1 MGLLSADAPRSPGD
15 DRPAD
20 PQIWEQE
27 LDVGTIPSNMAF
39 AWLPKSSWEARV
51 MRDKSEVWA
60 WEEELANE
68 LASQLAL
75 SPRSPFIPRGA
86 KDLKEHETKVETRM
100 MTRDDL
106 RPRGR
111 EDGLFRTHVPMSPR
125 SALEKRVVPKDVRG
139 LKEDWWTKE
148 DLAPAKTPPVGKSRP
163 RQRALFEDED
173 FSAGGGDDD
182 GFYDPRRRRG
192 GFNRGE
198 GGFGSSSRRTERALS
213 ETLSVVPGGVGLG
226 NWFEEYGSDGDDSTG
241 DREGESEWWDP
252 SELDQSV
259 VRDASG
265 GKEGVLAAAASA
277 AGAGKGR
284 AGRDDE
290 WGEFAI
296 AAKAKA
302 AESARKRRDADAA
315 RIEAEREAWR
325 AEMDAAEQA
334 EEDEAEAARAA
345 LSAPATPERS
355 PERSPGGRASAS
367 MPNSPGGALSS
378 VEEGEE
384 VGSPGSPPRPKT
396 APPNAGAK
404 AKSKGC
410 SIM

>member
-111 EDGLFRTHVPMSPR
+111 ADGLFRTHVPMSPR

-182 GFYDPRRRRG
+182 GFYDPRRRQG
-192 GFNRGE
+192 GFNRG

-265 GKEGVLAAAASA
+265 GKEGVLAAAAASA

-325 AEMDAAEQA
+325 AEMDAAEK
-334 EEDEAEAARAA
+334 EEAEAARAA
-345 LSAPATPERS
+345 LRAPATPERS

-378 VEEGEE
+378 VKEGEE